1 MKITWLKSRAQRAA
15 AIVVA
20 ALVGIACLRPS
31 AEVMRF
37 GEPTM
42 AGRDYEVEFSNQ
54 TDRVIQYRRLGFQ
67 MKCNGM
73 WVGHLPVAGQARTDS
88 LRSVQNFG
96 FQTTPPS
103 TSALAAK
110 RGANFRG
117 RLPLHVETPP
127 EATAWR
133 VGIEWSYAEPSMAQ
147 RWISAMMRFVSGGKL
162 SWDLPAHQAFSR
174 EVPL

>member
-1 MKITWLKSRAQRAA
+1 MKNTWLKCRVKRVA

-20 ALVGIACLRPS
+20 ALAGIAFLRP
-31 AEVMRF
+31 AGEVMSF

-42 AGRDYEVEFSNQ
+42 AGRDYEVGFSNQ
-54 TDRVIQYRRLGFQ
+54 TDRVIQYRRLAFQ

-73 WVGHLPVAGQARTDS
+73 WVGHLPVAGQARTDD
-88 LRSVQNFG
+88 LRSVQNIG

-103 TSALAAK
+103 TSKLAAK
-110 RGANFRG
+110 RGASFRG

-147 RWISAMMRFVSGGKL
+147 KWISAVVRFASGEKL
-162 SWDLPAHQAFSR
+162 TWNSPTSLAFSP

>member
-1 MKITWLKSRAQRAA
+1 MRNTWLQSRAKRVA

-20 ALVGIACLRPS
+20 ALVGLAFFRP
-31 AEVMRF
+31 AREAMRF
-37 GEPTM
+37 GAPTM
-42 AGRDYEVEFSNQ
+42 AGRDYELVFSNQ
-54 TDRVIQYRRLGFQ
+54 TDRIIQYRSLGFQ

-73 WVGHLPVAGQARTDS
+73 WVGHLPVAGQARTDG
-88 LRSVQNFG
+88 LRSVQNIG

-103 TSALAAK
+103 TSKLAAK
-110 RGANFRG
+110 RGANFLG

-147 RWISAMMRFVSGGKL
+147 KWISAVVRFASGEKL
-162 SWDLPAHQAFSR
+162 TWDLPLTTTFSP
-174 EVPL
+174 EVPF